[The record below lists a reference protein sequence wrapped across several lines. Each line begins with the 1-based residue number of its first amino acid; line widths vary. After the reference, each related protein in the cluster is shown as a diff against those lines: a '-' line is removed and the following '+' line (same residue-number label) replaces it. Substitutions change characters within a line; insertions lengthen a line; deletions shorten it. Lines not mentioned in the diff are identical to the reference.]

1 MIYDVTHIEHEIV
14 GETEAGEYKF
24 KFTNTDFNDIILSI
38 GGIEFIE
45 GDDEA
50 NMKFDYDIYEGS
62 VPEERSEEFKNL
74 LGDFIIQSIEQGIKN
89 NDLIYTGG
97 VDENR
102 TDNFEQFGV

>member
-1 MIYDVTHIEHEIV
+1 MTDITEIEYEIV
-14 GETEAGEYKF
+14 GHLPNGQNKL